1 MRSSS
6 KNIKEY
12 LKQIPSER
20 VDSFNK
26 LRNTILQNLPE
37 GFVEEM
43 NYGMIGYIVP
53 LKTYPEGYR
62 NDPKQALPFA
72 NIASQK
78 NYIVLYHMGLYSQ
91 PNLLE
96 WFISEYTLQSKQ
108 RLDMGKSCIRF
119 KNPDQIP
126 YKLIGELMQKIS
138 VNEWINIYEEK
149 YNKVSNNY

>member
-1 MRSSS
+1 MRSSA

-20 VDSFNK
+20 TDSFNK

-43 NYGMIGYIVP
+43 NYGMIGFVVP
-53 LKTYPEGYR
+53 LNTFPEGYH
-62 NDPKQALPFA
+62 NNPNQPLPFA

-78 NYIVLYHMGLYSQ
+78 NYIALYHLGLYSQ
-91 PNLLE
+91 PELLE
-96 WFISEYTLQSKQ
+96 WFINEYPTQSKQ

-119 KNPDQIP
+119 KNPYQIP

-138 VNEWINIYEEK
+138 VKEWINIYEEK